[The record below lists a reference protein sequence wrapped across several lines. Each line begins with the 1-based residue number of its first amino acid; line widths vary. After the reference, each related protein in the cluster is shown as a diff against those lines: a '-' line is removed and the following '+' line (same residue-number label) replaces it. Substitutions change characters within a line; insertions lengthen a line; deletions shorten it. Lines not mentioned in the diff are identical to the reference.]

1 MPRGK
6 QSRETAKD
14 ALVRNQKS
22 LTRVCANSQTAL
34 APRLRQETASASSTL
49 PLSQQQEPP
58 IQSTRTIRRAGKSCT
73 TCRDYSAATG
83 EYPECDGDHTLN
95 SCGLRSPYQ
104 KDAFPSQA
112 PNTSSSQTQ
121 PAGTMQALQYAG
133 DSRPPNPSV
142 GSGPPESLFQ
152 SHQGG
157 PADTQQDSAIE
168 ELTKQTS
175 GENWKESW
183 TAFGR

>member
-1 MPRGK
+1 L
-6 QSRETAKD
+6 SRAI
-14 ALVRNQKS
+14 
-22 LTRVCANSQTAL
+22 ANSETPL
-34 APRLRQETASASSTL
+34 APSLRQETAPALSLSSL
-49 PLSQQQEPP
+49 PSSQQQGPQ
-58 IQSTRTIRRAGKSCT
+58 IQSTRAIRRAGNSCT
-73 TCRDYSAATG
+73 TCREHSKATG
-83 EYPECDGDHTLN
+83 DYPECNGDHTLN
-95 SCGLRSPYQ
+95 SCGLRSAYQ
-104 KDAFPSQA
+104 KDAFPSHS
-112 PNTSSSQTQ
+112 PNTLSSQTQ